1 VSSELEREID
11 VICKEMQESLAMRGV
26 FETGRGIPIARSFL
40 IVDLVHSSYML
51 DLGSSSSSLPLS
63 SCQWSRLGE

>member
-1 VSSELEREID
+1 VSSERERSID

-26 FETGRGIPIARSFL
+26 VETGRGIPVARSFL
-40 IVDLVHSSYML
+40 ILDLGHSSYML
-51 DLGSSSSSLPLS
+51 HLGPSFSSLPFS